1 MKDAE
6 KAGKTDVPLTIGQR
20 AERFIEMKEQLPLE
34 TSKRLTEGFLKFL
47 TSPETSSK
55 DRKEVF
61 LILRSNLDPASMRLA
76 VGSFNL
82 DIQNLKLDIDER
94 IEVFNLMR
102 LFVPKR
108 ELADILNLFVSE
120 IASEKYAIEKRCDL
134 YRVLKE
140 YLNTEMCVSIAHS
153 FLLEVQKEDSKSAQC
168 RELFVISKPYLT
180 HDLLMEFVKAFV
192 KHLVSEHVTADERR
206 FVYHL
211 MKSYFSALIPL
222 PLDGFIYDIKMP
234 GATHHDRREAFVIIK
249 PHLDQ
254 NQCKEMA
261 SYFKVDFAAHDLHPQ
276 KRMLLF
282 SLIKTYLVGETL
294 EIAINA
300 LLRDLDLHELSVE
313 ERLELL
319 SNVRRYLTPVQL
331 NFAIRTFIIDI
342 TSPVTKLT
350 RCIDTFKL
358 LESHLPHKEMI
369 QLAIPMLEKM
379 HIRLLT
385 TEERKEGLMTIEAY
399 LVKSKQKED
408 ANEALLLGV
417 LDIKS
422 DLKVRVRLYMELKK
436 VLTKEQRDKAMTSLF
451 KAHKDPDI
459 PRKQREQFLK
469 IFEAEIPKHLLL
481 EPVKEPVKKTDEDR

>member
-1 MKDAE
+1 ME
-6 KAGKTDVPLTIGQR
+6 NVGKPEIPLTISQR

-34 TSKRLTEGFLKFL
+34 TSKRLTGVFVKFL

-55 DRKEVF
+55 DRKDVF
-61 LILRSNLDPASMRLA
+61 LILRSNLDPTSMRLA
-76 VGSFNL
+76 VEAFNL
-82 DIQNLKLDIDER
+82 DIQNLKIDIDER
-94 IEVFNLMR
+94 IDVFHLMR
-102 LFVPKR
+102 LFIPKR
-108 ELADILNLFVSE
+108 SLIDVLNLLVNEITSE
-120 IASEKYAIEKRCDL
+120 TYTIEKRCEL
-134 YRVLKE
+134 YRNLKE
-140 YLNTEMCVSIAHS
+140 YLTTDMCVLIAHS
-153 FLLEVQKEDSKSAQC
+153 FLSEVQKEDSKSAQC
-168 RELFVISKPYLT
+168 RELFVICKPYLT

-192 KHLVSEHVTADERR
+192 KHLVSEHVAADERR
-206 FVYHL
+206 FVFHL
-211 MKSYFSALIPL
+211 IKSYFSSEVPFPL
-222 PLDGFIYDIKMP
+222 EGFIYDIKMP

-249 PHLDQ
+249 AHIDQ
-254 NQCKEMA
+254 NQCREMA
-261 SYFKVDFAAHDLHPQ
+261 NYFKVDFSSHDLHPQ

-300 LLRDLDLHELSVE
+300 LLRDLDVHELTVE

-350 RCIDTFKL
+350 RCIDAFKL
-358 LESHLPHKEMI
+358 LETHLPPKEMI
-369 QLAIPMLEKM
+369 QLAKPMLEKM

-385 TEERKEGLMTIEAY
+385 TEERREGLATIEAY

-408 ANEALLLGV
+408 ANEALMLGV

-436 VLTKEQRDKAMTSLF
+436 SLTKEQRDKAITSLY

-459 PRKQREQFLK
+459 SRKQREQFLK
-469 IFEAEIPKHLLL
+469 IFEADIPKHLFL
-481 EPVKEPVKKTDEDR
+481 EPVKEPVKKPEE